1 MKSRKKTYTR
11 LAIIGILI
19 WFILWGYDDLP
30 RDPKVHSCSKCQYQ
44 LTTRTILTRT
54 GVRTIVTRDWVSCTS
69 LQNK

>member
-1 MKSRKKTYTR
+1 MTSTKKTYML

-19 WFILWGYDDLP
+19 CFILWGYGVLS
-30 RDPKVHSCSKCQYQ
+30 RGLKVHSCSKCEYQ

-54 GVRTIVTRDWVSCTS
+54 GVRTIITQDWVGCTS